1 MLDSGGVG
9 SEPRLR
15 IRGDGVRM
23 TTALA
28 DELDAASGG
37 GGAGASFV
45 AEDYTEI
52 EWVRTYAAMAADSAV
67 SVEVVSDA
75 SGPVATGQEEPV
87 TVRLTIVKAVAD
99 VEHVVRL
106 WLLYSSLSDCMHVHA
121 CGCLQI
127 VSSMPV
133 AFHALPRCFQCFC
146 MRVGDPV
153 RALGT
158 LRCIVLTEHTIGRCA
173 CRFGTLM
180 GLQIDTG
187 DGGALKGD
195 PPVRLRHGTYQKTTC
210 SGLPPES
217 ALVKRGIWTC
227 FWTCLSP

>member
-1 MLDSGGVG
+1 MRPRLGAWWLFGRVLTRSWQTFVAWLHPNAGWTTAVGDVVTREELLAMLDSGGVG

-67 SVEVVSDA
+67 SVEVVSYA

-121 CGCLQI
+121 
-127 VSSMPV
+127 
-133 AFHALPRCFQCFC
+133 
-146 MRVGDPV
+146 
-153 RALGT
+153 
-158 LRCIVLTEHTIGRCA
+158 
-173 CRFGTLM
+173 
-180 GLQIDTG
+180 
-187 DGGALKGD
+187 
-195 PPVRLRHGTYQKTTC
+195 
-210 SGLPPES
+210 
-217 ALVKRGIWTC
+217 
-227 FWTCLSP
+227 